1 MGAFKDNPDLARQ
14 AGRKSSRKGSPNKA
28 TADLREF
35 VSEALEAT
43 KAQILKDLADME
55 GRDRVN
61 AWLKLAE
68 FVLPKLTR
76 TQSEISGIDG
86 APITVAAI
94 RFIDDSSDPDALNDI
109 PQPTRPIQAAQVV
122 QQAIPEQV
130 QYIIAP
136 IEDGA
141 PQKPKAQ
148 EQINAGDVTAW
159 G

>member
-43 KAQILKDLADME
+43 KAQILKDLAEME
-55 GRDRVN
+55 ARDRVN

-86 APITVAAI
+86 GAITVAAI
-94 RFIDDSSDPDALNDI
+94 KFIDDSSDEGALSDV
-109 PQPTRPIQAAQVV
+109 PQQPRPIQAAQQV
-122 QQAIPEQV
+122 QQAPEQV
-130 QYIIAP
+130 QFIIAP
-136 IEDGA
+136 ISDAA

-148 EQINAGDVTAW
+148 EMSDAGDVTAW

>member
-14 AGRKSSRKGSPNKA
+14 AGRKSSRKGSPNKVPQE
-28 TADLREF
+28 LREF
-35 VSEALEAT
+35 ISEALEASQ
-43 KAQILKDLADME
+43 AQILKDLADME
-55 GRDRVN
+55 PVARVN

-109 PQPTRPIQAAQVV
+109 PQPTRPIRLWWDSMTHPGQPLVSS
-122 QQAIPEQV
+122 
-130 QYIIAP
+130 
-136 IEDGA
+136 
-141 PQKPKAQ
+141 
-148 EQINAGDVTAW
+148 
-159 G
+159 

>member
-1 MGAFKDNPDLARQ
+1 MAFVKGQPKTG
-14 AGRKSSRKGSPNKA
+14 GRKRGTPNKA

-94 RFIDDSSDPDALNDI
+94 RFIDDSTDPDALSDV
-109 PQPTRPIQAAQVV
+109 PQQPRPIQAAQQV
-122 QQAIPEQV
+122 QQAIPEPV
-130 QYIIAP
+130 EYIIAP
-136 IEDGA
+136 IEDAA

-148 EQINAGDVTAW
+148 EQSDAGDISAW
-159 G
+159 A